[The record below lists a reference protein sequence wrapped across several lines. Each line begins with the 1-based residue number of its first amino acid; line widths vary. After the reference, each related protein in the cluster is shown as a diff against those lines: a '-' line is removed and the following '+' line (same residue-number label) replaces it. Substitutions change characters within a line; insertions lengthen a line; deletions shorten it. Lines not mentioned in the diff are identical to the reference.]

1 MSENK
6 TYVHF
11 YKTVRNIDNPSG
23 EMVDGEP
30 VQVSRTVYSWYL
42 QKANGMRLELGKAPF
57 NSPGEAIDSAVS
69 ILGEGFWN
77 STNFVITESWY
88 NHLLYGHA
96 LEGNKESYSPEDY
109 DLTKDEALMSE
120 DDHTTVTSDL
130 VVDLVQR
137 AGSDE
142 MICQAA
148 RVSTL
153 GAESLETEES
163 AGLINFLMKN
173 RHGSPFEHGLMTFRI
188 TAPIF
193 VWREFMR
200 HRVGFSYNEQS
211 GRYMELDPLAYI
223 PDPER
228 PLIQIGKAGAYEFVP
243 GSPDQYEIVIEQ
255 LCKAYDQAWSSYH
268 TMLDAGIAK
277 EIARICLPVATYS
290 TAYVTCNPRSLMSF
304 LSLRTKHEG
313 STFPSYPQYEIS
325 AVANKMESIFAE
337 LFPTTHAAFNKN
349 GRVSP

>member
-1 MSENK
+1 MSDNK
-6 TYVHF
+6 TYIHF
-11 YKTVRNIDNPSG
+11 YKTVKVIDNPSG
-23 EMVDGEP
+23 ELVDGEP
-30 VQVSRTVYSWYL
+30 LQVSKTVYSWYL
-42 QKANGMRLELGKAPF
+42 QKPDGMRMTLSETPF
-57 NSPGEAIDSAVS
+57 ESPGEAIDDAVS
-69 ILGEGFWN
+69 VLGEGFWHA
-77 STNFVITESWY
+77 SNFVITESWY
-88 NHLLYGHA
+88 NHLVYGHP
-96 LEGNKESYSPEDY
+96 LEGSTEPYSPEDY

-120 DDHTTVTSDL
+120 VDHTTTTSDL
-130 VVDLVQR
+130 VVDLVQSS
-137 AGSDE
+137 GSDE

-153 GAESLETEES
+153 GVESLDTEES

-173 RHGSPFEHGLMTFRI
+173 RHGSPFEHGMTTFRI

-200 HRVGFSYNEQS
+200 HRIGFSYNEQS
-211 GRYMELDPLAYI
+211 GRYMELDALAYI
-223 PDPER
+223 PPIER
-228 PLIQIGKAGAYEFVP
+228 PLVQIGKAGAYEFVQ
-243 GSPDQYEIVIEQ
+243 GMADQYEIAIKE
-255 LCKAYDQAWSSYH
+255 LCKSYDQAWSSYH

-313 STFPSYPQYEIS
+313 STFPSYPQYEIN
-325 AVANKMESIFAE
+325 AVANQMEAIFAE